1 MGTSREALRERE
13 VLKYDGDYASRSI
26 INVRGATH
34 TNPEIEAR
42 LKASSPLPPVLS
54 TAADSGLTSL
64 AQLAA
69 FRLNCKRALISLYDR
84 NFQYVVAEATQ
95 AVPLT
100 PDVIHT
106 DLWLCGTG
114 IPRSHGICEHVLIAP
129 QGETLPVSV
138 VPDLAQDSRFCDR
151 HYIHHAPFNR
161 FYAGVPIRSSKGINI
176 GVLCVFDEKPHDGLE
191 EDAVQYLRDLSR
203 NIMSHLEARRV
214 RDAASRH
221 EKMVRGLGSFV
232 DGDEQISGLDHKQS
246 SNPPI
251 QIIEDPPDSEENGA
265 LYVRQDELKRQL
277 EEHEAAQLDQPFKT
291 EEARATTEC
300 LLEVTDK
307 PARPVDPASV
317 RSNSDSRLHQNPA
330 TQAPATNMTDA
341 QGPSHFS
348 EVKHIFAKAAN
359 IIRESIDVDGVVFLD
374 ASIRSFGGL
383 VDFNG
388 VAAEAPFESLSS
400 ASSGDEAMTDS
411 SIHEERTYGSPFCSV
426 LGFSTHKHSSLRND
440 APDPG
445 YSFVKEKFLRSLLR
459 RFPKGHIINFDSDGV
474 VLPSDSS
481 SSEDDALP
489 NTMTLKRTSRSSDD
503 STASRPRSR
512 ANWLTQANL
521 LLTTFPGIRS
531 LAILPVWDASR
542 ERWYAGGFVYTTS
555 SSRIFTSEV
564 ELGFLR
570 TFGKAMQTELIQV
583 ETIFSEKAK
592 SDALGSLSHEL
603 RSPLHG
609 LLGACELLHDTPMS
623 AFQRDMVR
631 MAETSGRT
639 LLDVIDHLLDYS
651 KMSSIR
657 GLPEQSTSGPRK
669 SANLSFFDTKNQHLA
684 AVDIDLIVE
693 EVVESVFTG
702 HNFQKVIG
710 SDISR
715 RQPQGC
721 VGPYAQNPNTLE
733 YSTHL
738 QLADNAR
745 DSNQVTVYLDIDHGH
760 SWQMLAYPG
769 AVRRIV
775 MNLLGNSLKFTN
787 DGFIFISLKQ
797 EASSK
802 TKRGADVVL
811 TIIDSGRGI
820 SEDFLQ
826 HQLFKPFAQ
835 EDKLSPGAGLGLNV
849 VKQIVNMLLGH
860 ITVLSQPG
868 LGTKTVVTIPLTY
881 AAESTPSSSIVS
893 SSLDLLKGQTVHLMG
908 FNNVLHTHFLASRRM
923 GERTLLTRLCRDWFG
938 MTLAKAP
945 DWEAESRLGVLIA
958 DESCLEEIEK
968 LQSQG
973 YTGYPVVIVCH
984 SSITAHDLS
993 NNSRKLVPATN
1004 LHFITQPIG
1013 PRKLAEAITFSMQ
1026 QFRHNANDAQ
1036 AALKQ
1041 DLLTSDS
1048 VHEAARTMLSVDEV
1062 LAQSTA
1068 DDTVTEASAVPRAV
1082 SSSPSTLSDEAT
1094 SAAAATPTTP
1104 PLPEA
1109 DAGLE
1114 ASTKDLVA
1122 KLQKVDISMSDSASP
1137 VVETKREELRF
1148 LVVDDNKINV
1158 QILSSFLR
1166 KLKKLHSTAMD
1177 GLEALETYISSPG
1190 HFDYVF
1196 MDISMPRM
1204 DGLEATRR
1212 IRMFEREQKLPPAK
1226 IIALTGLVSEDMQ
1239 KEAFASGIDLFLT
1252 KPVKLQQLK
1261 DIIAQDVQRANK

>member
-1 MGTSREALRERE
+1 MLIR
-13 VLKYDGDYASRSI
+13 YDGDYVSRSI
-26 INVRGATH
+26 INVQGATP
-34 TNPEIEAR
+34 TNPEIEAQ
-42 LKASSPLPPVLS
+42 LETSSSLPPVLS
-54 TAADSGLTSL
+54 TAADSALTSL

-69 FRLNCKRALISLYDR
+69 FRLNCRRSLISLWDR
-84 NFQYVVAEATQ
+84 NFQYFVAEATQ
-95 AVPLT
+95 TIPLT
-100 PDVIHT
+100 PNVNHT

-114 IPRSHGICEHVLIAP
+114 IPRSDGICEHVLLAP
-129 QGETLPVSV
+129 QGETLTVSV
-138 VPDLAQDSRFCDR
+138 VPDLAEDDRFCFR
-151 HYIHHAPFNR
+151 HYIHNAPFNR

-176 GVLCVFDEKPHDGLE
+176 GVVCVLDDKPRDGLD
-191 EDAVQYLRDLSR
+191 EDAIQFLRDLSR

-232 DGDEQISGLDHKQS
+232 DGDEQILGLDHQQPLRPS
-246 SNPPI
+246 I
-251 QIIEDPPDSEENGA
+251 QILKTAPDAEESGA
-265 LYVRQDELKRQL
+265 FYVRQDELKHNLQ
-277 EEHEAAQLDQPFKT
+277 EHEAAQLGQSLKT

-300 LLEVTDK
+300 LLDVTDK
-307 PARPVDPASV
+307 PPRPVDPASV

-348 EVKHIFAKAAN
+348 EVKHLFAKAAN

-383 VDFNG
+383 IDFSG
-388 VAAEAPFESLSS
+388 VAAEDPLESFSA
-400 ASSGDEAMTDS
+400 ASSGDESMTS
-411 SIHEERTYGSPFCSV
+411 SATRAERTYGSPFCSV
-426 LGFSTHKHSSLRND
+426 LGFSTYEHSSLRND

-445 YSFVKEKFLRSLLR
+445 YSFVQEKFLRSLLR
-459 RFPKGHIINFDSDGV
+459 RFPKGHIINFDSDGC

-481 SSEDDALP
+481 SSDDDSLP
-489 NTMTLKRTSRSSDD
+489 DAVTLGRTSKSSGRS
-503 STASRPRSR
+503 TGSRARSR

-542 ERWYAGGFVYTTS
+542 ERWFAGGFVYTTS
-555 SSRIFTSEV
+555 PSRIFTPEV
-564 ELGFLR
+564 EMGFLR

-583 ETIFSEKAK
+583 ETVFSEKAK

-609 LLGACELLHDTPMS
+609 LLGACELLHDTRMS

-657 GLPEQSTSGPRK
+657 GLPEQSASGPRK
-669 SANLSFFDTKNQHLA
+669 SADLSFFDTNNQYLA
-684 AVDIDLIVE
+684 AVDVDLIVE
-693 EVVESVFTG
+693 EVVESIFTG
-702 HNFQKVIG
+702 HNFQKVVN
-710 SDISR
+710 SDISKQQFR
-715 RQPQGC
+715 GC
-721 VGPYAQNPNTLE
+721 TGPYAQRPNTLE
-733 YSTHL
+733 YSAHL
-738 QLADNAR
+738 GNAG
-745 DSNQVTVYLDIDHGH
+745 DSGQISVYLDIDHGH

-775 MNLLGNSLKFTN
+775 MNLLGNSLKFTS

-868 LGTKTVVTIPLTY
+868 LGTKTVVTIPLSY
-881 AAESTPSSSIVS
+881 ATEPTPSAGVFS
-893 SSLDLLKGQTVHLMG
+893 SSLDLLKGQSVHLMG
-908 FNNVLHTHFLASRRM
+908 FDNVLHTHFLASRRM
-923 GERTLLTRLCRDWFG
+923 DERTLLARLCRDWFG

-945 DWEAESRLGVLIA
+945 DWEAGSRLGVLIA

-984 SSITAHDLS
+984 SSITAHNLS
-993 NNSRKLVPATN
+993 NSSRQLVAAAN
-1004 LHFITQPIG
+1004 LHFITQP
-1013 PRKLAEAITFSMQ
+1013 
-1026 QFRHNANDAQ
+1026 
-1036 AALKQ
+1036 
-1041 DLLTSDS
+1041 
-1048 VHEAARTMLSVDEV
+1048 
-1062 LAQSTA
+1062 
-1068 DDTVTEASAVPRAV
+1068 
-1082 SSSPSTLSDEAT
+1082 
-1094 SAAAATPTTP
+1094 
-1104 PLPEA
+1104 
-1109 DAGLE
+1109 
-1114 ASTKDLVA
+1114 
-1122 KLQKVDISMSDSASP
+1122 
-1137 VVETKREELRF
+1137 
-1148 LVVDDNKINV
+1148 
-1158 QILSSFLR
+1158 
-1166 KLKKLHSTAMD
+1166 
-1177 GLEALETYISSPG
+1177 
-1190 HFDYVF
+1190 
-1196 MDISMPRM
+1196 
-1204 DGLEATRR
+1204 
-1212 IRMFEREQKLPPAK
+1212 
-1226 IIALTGLVSEDMQ
+1226 
-1239 KEAFASGIDLFLT
+1239 
-1252 KPVKLQQLK
+1252 
-1261 DIIAQDVQRANK
+1261 

>member
-1 MGTSREALRERE
+1 MLIR
-13 VLKYDGDYASRSI
+13 YDGDYVSRSI
-26 INVRGATH
+26 INVQGPTH
-34 TNPEIEAR
+34 TNPEIDAK
-42 LKASSPLPPVLS
+42 LKTSLPLPPVLS
-54 TAADSGLTSL
+54 TASDSALTSL

-69 FRLNCKRALISLYDR
+69 FRLNCKRSLISLWDR
-84 NFQYVVAEATQ
+84 NFQYFVAEATRET
-95 AVPLT
+95 PLT
-100 PDVIHT
+100 PGVNHA

-114 IPRSHGICEHVLIAP
+114 IPRTDGICEHVLLAP
-129 QGETLPVSV
+129 QAETLTVSV
-138 VPDLAQDSRFCDR
+138 VPDLAQDDRFCFR
-151 HYIHHAPFNR
+151 HYIYNAPYNR
-161 FYAGVPIRSSKGINI
+161 FYAGVPIRSAKGINI
-176 GVLCVFDEKPHDGLE
+176 GVLCVLDDMPREGLD
-191 EDAVQYLRDLSR
+191 EDAVQFLRDLSQ
-203 NIMSHLEARRV
+203 NVMSYLEARRV

-232 DGDEQISGLDHKQS
+232 DGDEQILGLDQQQ
-246 SNPPI
+246 PPRPSI
-251 QIIEDPPDSEENGA
+251 QILKAPPDSEESGA
-265 LYVRQDELKRQL
+265 LYVRQDELRHHL
-277 EEHEAAQLDQPFKT
+277 EQHEATQLGQPCKE

-300 LLEVTDK
+300 LLDVTDK
-307 PARPVDPASV
+307 PPRTVDPASV

-330 TQAPATNMTDA
+330 TQAPATNITDA
-341 QGPSHFS
+341 QAPSHFS

-383 VDFNG
+383 IDFNG

-400 ASSGDEAMTDS
+400 TSSGDEAMS
-411 SIHEERTYGSPFCSV
+411 SCSTREECTYGSPFCSV
-426 LGFSTHKHSSLRND
+426 LGFSTHEHSSLSND

-445 YSFVKEKFLRSLLR
+445 YSFVKERFLRSLLR
-459 RFPKGHIINFDSDGV
+459 RFPKGHIINFDSEGV

-481 SSEDDALP
+481 SSEEESLAKAAKLRRAS
-489 NTMTLKRTSRSSDD
+489 KSSGN
-503 STASRPRSR
+503 STGSRPRSR

-555 SSRIFTSEV
+555 PSRILTSEV

-609 LLGACELLHDTPMS
+609 LLGACELLHDTRMS
-623 AFQRDMVR
+623 AFQKDMVR

-669 SANLSFFDTKNQHLA
+669 SANLSFFDTKNQYLA
-684 AVDIDLIVE
+684 PVDIDLIVE

-702 HNFQKVIG
+702 HNFQKVVNW
-710 SDISR
+710 DISKQQFPGR
-715 RQPQGC
+715 T
-721 VGPYAQNPNTLE
+721 GPHAQNPNTLE
-733 YSTHL
+733 YSAHF
-738 QLADNAR
+738 QLAGNTGDG
-745 DSNQVTVYLDIDHGH
+745 SKVSVYLDIDHGH

-802 TKRGADVVL
+802 TKRGADIVL

-868 LGTKTVVTIPLTY
+868 LGTKTVVTIPLSY
-881 AAESTPSSSIVS
+881 ATEPTPSAGVYS
-893 SSLDLLKGQTVHLMG
+893 SSLDTLKGQSVHLMG
-908 FNNVLHTHFLASRRM
+908 FSNVLHTHFLASRRM
-923 GERTLLTRLCRDWFG
+923 EERTLLARLCRDWFG

-958 DESCLEEIEK
+958 DESCLKEIEK
-968 LQSQG
+968 LQAQG
-973 YTGYPVVIVCH
+973 FTGYPVVIVCH

-993 NNSRKLVPATN
+993 NNNRTRVPASN
-1004 LHFITQPIG
+1004 LHFITQP
-1013 PRKLAEAITFSMQ
+1013 
-1026 QFRHNANDAQ
+1026 
-1036 AALKQ
+1036 
-1041 DLLTSDS
+1041 
-1048 VHEAARTMLSVDEV
+1048 
-1062 LAQSTA
+1062 
-1068 DDTVTEASAVPRAV
+1068 
-1082 SSSPSTLSDEAT
+1082 
-1094 SAAAATPTTP
+1094 
-1104 PLPEA
+1104 
-1109 DAGLE
+1109 
-1114 ASTKDLVA
+1114 
-1122 KLQKVDISMSDSASP
+1122 
-1137 VVETKREELRF
+1137 
-1148 LVVDDNKINV
+1148 
-1158 QILSSFLR
+1158 
-1166 KLKKLHSTAMD
+1166 
-1177 GLEALETYISSPG
+1177 
-1190 HFDYVF
+1190 
-1196 MDISMPRM
+1196 
-1204 DGLEATRR
+1204 
-1212 IRMFEREQKLPPAK
+1212 
-1226 IIALTGLVSEDMQ
+1226 
-1239 KEAFASGIDLFLT
+1239 
-1252 KPVKLQQLK
+1252 
-1261 DIIAQDVQRANK
+1261 